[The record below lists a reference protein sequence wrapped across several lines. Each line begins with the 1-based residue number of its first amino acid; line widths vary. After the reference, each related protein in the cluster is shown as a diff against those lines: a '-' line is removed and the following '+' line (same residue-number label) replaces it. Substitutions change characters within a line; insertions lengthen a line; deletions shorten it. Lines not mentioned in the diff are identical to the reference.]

1 MELKQGE
8 EASEKFMFR
17 ESAAR
22 SPGGSSISVP
32 GCNWGHRGR
41 AVFCLI
47 RCALIAREVK
57 ERLVV
62 NVV

>member
-1 MELKQGE
+1 MELKQEE

-22 SPGGSSISVP
+22 NRRDKSIAVP

-41 AVFCLI
+41 AVFCLS
-47 RCALIAREVK
+47 RCALIAGEVK